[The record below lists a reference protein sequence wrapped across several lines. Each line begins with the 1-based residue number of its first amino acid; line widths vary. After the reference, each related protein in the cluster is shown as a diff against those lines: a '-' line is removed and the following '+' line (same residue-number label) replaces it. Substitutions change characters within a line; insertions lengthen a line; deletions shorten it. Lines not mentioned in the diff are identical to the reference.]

1 VKKQSKREGL
11 FICATIL
18 SAFFV
23 SVGMHVFIYPNDFA
37 PSGVD
42 GLAAMLQQLTG
53 INAGIFTV
61 AINLPLLV
69 AAWFLLRRRYVL
81 YTLLYTLLFSG
92 FLLLWESVGL
102 FRYVA
107 EGERI
112 LPALFG
118 GVAQGITGVM
128 LRIGA
133 SSGGVDVMG
142 SMVHRR
148 VPGRAVERIISL
160 FSLAITALSLPVYGN
175 FQSVLLSVIEIVVC
189 ERTTTCILRCEPPR
203 FLLISE

>member
-1 VKKQSKREGL
+1 MKKNSKREWL
-11 FICATIL
+11 FVCATL
-18 SAFFV
+18 FSAFLV
-23 SVGMHVFIYPNDFA
+23 SLGMHVFIYPNDFA

-61 AINLPLLV
+61 AINLPLLI
-69 AAWFLLRRRYVL
+69 AAWFVLRRRYVL

-92 FLLLWESVGL
+92 FLLLWEKVDL

-112 LPALFG
+112 LAAVFG
-118 GVAQGITGVM
+118 GIAQGLTGIM

-142 SMVHRR
+142 SMVHRH

-175 FQSVLLSVIEIVVC
+175 FQSVLLSVVEILVC
-189 ERTTTCILRCEPPR
+189 ERTTTYILHRDTPR
-203 FLLISE
+203 FLTFLK